1 MPLEERTIV
10 DLREEMALRAL
21 DGRHAVTEVAE
32 MFGVT
37 RPTVRQWRERYRE
50 HGREGLGDR
59 SHAPHSCPHR
69 TDKEIEQLIVA
80 ERQRWGWGSK
90 KILRRL
96 EDAHPGL
103 KLPKRATV
111 DAILGRHDLVKAV
124 SRRKAKGKT
133 PFAERY
139 RATEPGQLTTIDF
152 KGQFRLKNGPYCYPL
167 TIVDS
172 VSRFLLACAALQSTQ
187 FAPMWKVLLRVFAKH
202 GLPDAMQSDN
212 GPPFGPTHGKFS
224 ALSVRLMMLD
234 IRPVFSRPGR
244 PQDNARHERM
254 HRDLKADTTR
264 PPSGSFASQQIRFD
278 AFVRIYNDERPHE
291 GIAMHRPAQIY
302 HPPQRTLPAK
312 ISKPQYPA
320 HFEVRR
326 VGSGGTVSWNGAPI
340 FITETLAGQH
350 VGLEESD
357 DGIWSVHFY
366 RFRIGDIDARQHVF
380 I

>member
-234 IRPVFSRPGR
+234 IRPDFSRPDR